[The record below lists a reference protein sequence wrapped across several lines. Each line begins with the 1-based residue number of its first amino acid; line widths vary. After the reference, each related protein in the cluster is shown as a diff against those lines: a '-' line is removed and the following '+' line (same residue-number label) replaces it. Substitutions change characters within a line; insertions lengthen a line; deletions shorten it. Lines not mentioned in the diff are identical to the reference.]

1 MGLLKPATT
10 AGHTSM
16 AANRIEILQQF
27 VDANPNDCFS
37 RYGIAQEHVKQ
48 QAYEKALEQ
57 FNKIFEINADYQAA
71 YYHAGRTLEKLG
83 RADDAAEIYRKG
95 IEVAARSGDL
105 HARSELEAALE
116 ELSV

>member
-1 MGLLKPATT
+1 
-10 AGHTSM
+10 M
-16 AANRIEILQQF
+16 AANRIEVLQQF

-48 QAYEKALEQ
+48 EDYEKALEQ

-71 YYHAGRTLEKLG
+71 YYHGGRTLEKLG
-83 RADDAAEIYRKG
+83 RAADAAEIYRKG

-116 ELSV
+116 ELSP

>member
-1 MGLLKPATT
+1 
-10 AGHTSM
+10 M

-37 RYGIAQEHVKQ
+37 RYGIAQEYVKQ
-48 QAYEKALEQ
+48 EDYDKALEQ
-57 FNKIFEINADYQAA
+57 FNKIFEINPDYQAA

-83 RADDAAEIYRKG
+83 RADDASETYRKG
-95 IEVAARSGDL
+95 IEVAGRSGDL

-116 ELSV
+116 ELTS